1 MTRKTVCAIIKV
13 VQEAEPKE
21 RKELCLKL
29 TNIKIGGEN
38 MKKILAA
45 CIKQII
51 QFDSEAEFEAFLKKL
66 IGTYHIVSKNVSR
79 DGTVIVEINRNY
91 NNNKLIEN

>member
-1 MTRKTVCAIIKV
+1 
-13 VQEAEPKE
+13 
-21 RKELCLKL
+21 
-29 TNIKIGGEN
+29 

-45 CIKQII
+45 YIKQII

>member
-1 MTRKTVCAIIKV
+1 M
-13 VQEAEPKE
+13 VQNSK
-21 RKELCLKL
+21 KKCK
-29 TNIKIGGEN
+29 GGER

-51 QFDSEAEFEAFLKKL
+51 QFDSEAEYEAFLNKL
-66 IGTYHIVSKNVSR
+66 IGNYNVVSKNVSR
-79 DGTVIVEINRNY
+79 DGTVIVEINRSY

>member
-1 MTRKTVCAIIKV
+1 MV
-13 VQEAEPKE
+13 
-21 RKELCLKL
+21 KELLKKFL
-29 TNIKIGGEN
+29 KVILIEWGGGEN

>member
-1 MTRKTVCAIIKV
+1 
-13 VQEAEPKE
+13 
-21 RKELCLKL
+21 
-29 TNIKIGGEN
+29 

-79 DGTVIVEINRNY
+79 
-91 NNNKLIEN
+91 L

>member
-1 MTRKTVCAIIKV
+1 MKWLPMAKEPLMKYIV
-13 VQEAEPKE
+13 VI
-21 RKELCLKL
+21 L
-29 TNIKIGGEN
+29 IDGGGEN

>member
-1 MTRKTVCAIIKV
+1 MKWLPMAKEPLMKFIVAILI
-13 VQEAEPKE
+13 E
-21 RKELCLKL
+21 R
-29 TNIKIGGEN
+29 GEN
-38 MKKILAA
+38 MKKILAT

-66 IGTYHIVSKNVSR
+66 IGTYHIVSENVSR